1 MLLVYLGCIPYAKG
15 LVVELVPSHAQSA
28 WGSIGRGRGGGGGGR
43 VRVMGLAA
51 YLSKNKII
59 KNEKKN
65 SLNEGDS
72 TII

>member
-1 MLLVYLGCIPYAKG
+1 MHKVLGGLL
-15 LVVELVPSHAQSA
+15 
-28 WGSIGRGRGGGGGGR
+28 GGGGVGGR

-65 SLNEGDS
+65 SLNEGDG